1 MTYLLV
7 LLVSLLALSG
17 CGSEKEESD
26 NDPRPPTVQ
35 AGPDQTAHPGM
46 TVILSG
52 TAGDSG
58 GTTLSYLWQQTS
70 GPFVALTGADT
81 LLSATFTAPNVS
93 IDQTLTFRLTV
104 ASDLGAS
111 ASDQIS
117 VTILAKTPPG
127 EAAVEEEVVFETVDD
142 TAADAD
148 FEPGPANRLPIIG
161 LPAVEQ
167 AGDVTRNLGDPTKD
181 LDLFEIDYESDDYV
195 CTHTDPDA
203 QGFTYFN
210 VFERGTYNPPLEE
223 GVFVIGGTVSTN
235 PPGIIAFEISCSYQT
250 VTPVAPGTTTVTI
263 TLTNASGATTTTS
276 FKVTIQDLNRATL
289 NALGHTCTNEAD
301 DAGLYATLPWIWDGT
316 VSPVDVSSAFENAE
330 EIMDEVEDAALSIHR
345 ALGYWILTP
354 GEIIDMEPG
363 PEQVWDITL
372 GDETYEVPCC
382 IPDDIL
388 HPVPEGRVHIR
399 CCIIDDLEDDLLF
412 NSGFARL
419 GQRLVVLAKDMGT
432 LRICRAGG
440 PCWTPSEHATPHE
453 LWHLLGFGHPGEFG
467 VPMSETLMW
476 LTGKPSTIDMARLAC
491 IYD

>member
-7 LLVSLLALSG
+7 LLVSLSLSLSG
-17 CGSEKEESD
+17 CENEKEESD
-26 NDPRPPTVQ
+26 NDARPLTVQ
-35 AGPDQTAHPGM
+35 AGPDQTANPGA

-52 TAGDSG
+52 TAGDLG
-58 GTTLSYLWQQTS
+58 GTTLSYLWQQTG
-70 GPFVALTGADT
+70 GPFVALTSADS
-81 LLSATFTAPNVS
+81 LSATFTAPDVS
-93 IDQTLTFRLTV
+93 IDQTFTFRLTV
-104 ASDLGAS
+104 ANDRGTS
-111 ASDQIS
+111 ASDQTS
-117 VTILAKTPPG
+117 VTVFAKTP
-127 EAAVEEEVVFETVDD
+127 
-142 TAADAD
+142 
-148 FEPGPANRLPIIG
+148 EPEPEPANRLPIIG
-161 LPAVEQ
+161 LPVVEQ
-167 AGDVTRNLGDPTKD
+167 AGDVMRTLGDPTKD
-181 LDLFEIDYESDDYV
+181 LDLFEIDYASDDYV

-210 VFERGTYNPPLEE
+210 VYERDTYDPPD
-223 GVFVIGGTVSTN
+223 GVFVIGGTVSTS
-235 PPGIIAFEISCSYQT
+235 PPGIIAFEISCDYQT

-263 TLTNASGATTTTS
+263 TLTNASGATATTS
-276 FKVTIQDLNRATL
+276 FQVTIQDLNRATL
-289 NALGHTCTNEAD
+289 NAFGYTCTNEAD
-301 DAGLYATLPWIWDGT
+301 EAALYATLPRVWDGT
-316 VSPVDVSSAFENAE
+316 AFPVDVSSAFENAA
-330 EIMDEVEDAALSIHR
+330 EIMDEVEAAALSIHR

-453 LWHLLGFGHPGEFG
+453 LWHLLGFGHPGESG